1 MPREADCQPPNNP
14 QVGMANMRLIMPAL
28 AKATAS
34 PLKGEGL
41 RYASVEVPS
50 QRRETR
56 IVKNVPIDDIAR
68 ELADWIK
75 G

>member
-1 MPREADCQPPNNP
+1 
-14 QVGMANMRLIMPAL
+14 MPAL
-28 AKATAS
+28 AKATPA

-41 RYASVEVPS
+41 RYVSVEVPS

-56 IVKNVPIDDIAR
+56 IVKNATPEEIAR

-75 G
+75 A